1 MGQPRAAVSTGCE
14 FGTSAA
20 GDGFRRELVL
30 LKPLLDLL
38 FDDFPL
44 GKRETRGDKRRESV
58 AGGIAV
64 GAGKHGPEVS
74 LIIIFRNA
82 ATAPIE

>member
-1 MGQPRAAVSTGCE
+1 
-14 FGTSAA
+14 
-20 GDGFRRELVL
+20 LVL
-30 LKPLLDLL
+30 PKPLLGLL
-38 FDDFPL
+38 FDGFPL
-44 GKRETRGDKRRESV
+44 GKRETHGDKRGENL
-58 AGGIAV
+58 AGGVAL